1 MLDPIKAGNLGAR
14 FALELCV
21 LAALCYWGVKTGEGF
36 IGKLALGIGAP
47 LLAAV
52 VWGFFIAP
60 KATYHPPTAIWIA
73 LQVVVFGAAVLSLFA
88 THHPA
93 LGLALAI
100 LAIANGALLV
110 AWGQ

>member
-1 MLDPIKAGNLGAR
+1 MVETLKAGNLGLR

-21 LAALCYWGVKTGEGF
+21 LAALCYWGAKTGEGF
-36 IGKLALGIGAP
+36 IGRLALGIGAP

-60 KATYHPPTAIWIA
+60 QATWHPPTAVWIA
-73 LQVVVFGAAVLSLFA
+73 LQIVIFGAAVLSLFA
-88 THHPA
+88 TRHPA

-100 LAIANGALLV
+100 LVIANGVLLA